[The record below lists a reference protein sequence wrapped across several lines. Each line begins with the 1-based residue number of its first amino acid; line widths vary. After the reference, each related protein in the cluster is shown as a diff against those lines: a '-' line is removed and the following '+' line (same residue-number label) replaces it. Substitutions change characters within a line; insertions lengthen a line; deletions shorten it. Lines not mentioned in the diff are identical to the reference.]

1 MIRTIEVPIDLA
13 PFKLPPAVQTRLQ
26 TLLDQQ
32 DNGTVLTDSER
43 AEAEG
48 LVELADFLS
57 LLQLRADRLHHN

>member
-1 MIRTIEVPIDLA
+1 MTQTIEVPIALTH
-13 PFKLPPAVQTRLQ
+13 FKLPPAVQTRLQ

-32 DNGTVLTDSER
+32 DSGITLTDAER

-57 LLQLRADRLHHN
+57 LLRLRANQQHQN